1 MEQVEVRGLRLAY
14 ERAGDGPPLVL
25 VHGFVGD
32 ARSTWQRQIDD
43 LSDEFTVVAWDGPGA
58 GRSADPPSSF
68 RMPDYADCLAD
79 FVAALGLG
87 RPHVAGLSFGGA
99 VALELYRRHPAL
111 PMTLVL
117 AGAYAG
123 WAGSLPADIVE
134 QRLEQSL
141 RSSDLAPA
149 QFVATMLPTM
159 FSRSAAKDRVVAF
172 AASVSEFHPAG
183 FRAMALASAE
193 ADLRDVLP
201 HIDVRTLLLCGDE
214 DVRAPLSVAEALH
227 ASIPLSKLVVMAGVG
242 HVSSVEAAERFN
254 REVREFLHGLD
265 TRATR

>member
-1 MEQVEVRGLRLAY
+1 MEQLEVGGLRIAY
-14 ERAGDGPPLVL
+14 ERAGKGPPLVL
-25 VHGFVGD
+25 LHGFVGD
-32 ARSTWQRQIDD
+32 GRSTWQRQIDG

-58 GRSADPPSSF
+58 GRSADPPASF
-68 RMPDYADCLAD
+68 RMPDYADCLAG
-79 FVAALGLG
+79 FVDTLGLG
-87 RPHVAGLSFGGA
+87 RPHVAGLSFGGIL
-99 VALELYRRHPAL
+99 ALELYRWRPTM

-123 WAGSLPADIVE
+123 WAGSLPSDVVE
-134 QRLEQSL
+134 QRLKQCL
-141 RSSDLAPA
+141 RSSDLPPT

-159 FSRSAAKDRVVAF
+159 FSKSASKERVGEF

-201 HIDVRTLLLCGDE
+201 RIDVPTLLLYGDE
-214 DVRAPLSVAEALH
+214 DLRAPLNVAEALH
-227 ASIPLSKLVVMAGVG
+227 VSIPASRLVVMTGVG

-254 REVREFLHGLD
+254 DEVRHFLHEKEG
-265 TRATR
+265 